1 MKALVSA
8 KGKVLTAWRAAEEFS
23 AAYQQAVLDR
33 AASDRAENAES
44 VYSES
49 MALLAAAAKTHQTLL
64 KEMNVLLEEGAA
76 LPPPARMKELTARY
90 YELLYRHQELFHSAP
105 AFYQKSMDFLK
116 MLSTAVM
123 ARATDQLG
131 LFARHLPGMAL
142 LALGPAGRG
151 EYSPFCHLELLLVH
165 DEAPPAQQQTITL
178 FCHTL
183 HEEFEAAGLAVDQ
196 NISPRNPQWRGSL
209 ADWQQR
215 CHQGLLRGSKDALI
229 DVLRLTDLYPLFPA
243 EGLER
248 EFREQTVA
256 ALRSNRP
263 AQANLVTRMESLSH
277 GIGLMGGLKLERSG
291 AGRGLFSLINHGLLP
306 LSAALSAL
314 ALLKGSSALSS
325 YDRIIDLLE
334 RRELDV
340 DQAEKTLEVWYYLHE
355 LLLRNERGFSI
366 VEHAERSLFLDS
378 ESLTGEER
386 QTLKA
391 ALTSVA
397 MIQRHVGIVFSGM
410 GE

>member
-23 AAYQQAVLDR
+23 AAYRQAVLDR
-33 AASDRAENAES
+33 AASDLAGSGER

-49 MALLAAAAKTHQTLL
+49 IAILAAAAETHQTLL
-64 KEMNVLLEEGAA
+64 KEMNVLLQEGAT
-76 LPPPARMKELTARY
+76 LPSPVRMKELTARY
-90 YELLYRHQELFHSAP
+90 YELLYRHQEVFHSAP
-105 AFYQKSMDFLK
+105 AFYQKSMEFLK
-116 MLSTAVM
+116 MLSAAIM

-131 LFARHLPGMAL
+131 LFARHLPQMAL
-142 LALGPAGRG
+142 IALGPAGRG
-151 EYSPFCHLELLLVH
+151 EFSPFCRLEMLLVH
-165 DEAPPAQQQTITL
+165 EEVPPAQRQTINL

-196 NISPRNPQWRGSL
+196 NITPRNPQWRGSL
-209 ADWQQR
+209 ADWRER
-215 CHQGLLRGSKDALI
+215 CHEGLQRGAKNVLI
-229 DVLRLTDLYPLFPA
+229 DILRLTDLYPLFPA
-243 EGLER
+243 EGIEQA
-248 EFREQTVA
+248 FRDQTLA

-291 AGRGLFSLINHGLLP
+291 AGRGMFSLINHGLLP

-314 ALLKGSSALSS
+314 ALLKGSNALSS
-325 YDRIIDLLE
+325 YDRIIDLLD